1 MITMGY
7 PWACVYTSVYTHPA
21 TVVYSWASHFLR
33 SSFAPALLGIESQAI
48 LLRWPAVAVHNGCG
62 LGFCEAEALHKGKHQ
77 EMLDGLPDK
86 IGLYI
91 S

>member
-1 MITMGY
+1 MAGGR
-7 PWACVYTSVYTHPA
+7 
-21 TVVYSWASHFLR
+21 R
-33 SSFAPALLGIESQAI
+33 SQWVWPGI
-48 LLRWPAVAVHNGCG
+48 
-62 LGFCEAEALHKGKHQ
+62 FCEAEALHKGKHQ